1 MSDLVFDRDA
11 AIEDI
16 VEKLASTYDENGDP
30 VNMPDLSTESTSECQ
45 TNVIKSMAIYF
56 PNLISRLQEEKA
68 YDYLFIEWK

>member
-30 VNMPDLSTESTSECQ
+30 VNMSDLSTESTSECQ
-45 TNVIKSMAIYF
+45 TNVINSMAIYF
-56 PNLISRLQEEKA
+56 PNLISRLQEENA
-68 YDYLFIEWK
+68 YDYLFAEWK